1 MKASDGA
8 MTHSFCNIV
17 KSGQW
22 IEGKFSPQS
31 ESHSI
36 RNALYSVKQ
45 PLVIVDFNGLPAA
58 AIGGSI
64 ICDLSSGEKEKG
76 HFCLESIP
84 GNRKRVLAYAPGLCP
99 ENLGDAGFRI
109 KHGLSYAYVAGAM
122 ANAIT
127 SVEMVKSMA
136 KAGMMG
142 VFGAAGLNLKEVE
155 KSILEIQQQLKNL
168 SYGFNLIHSPGDP
181 ELESALVTLYLNY
194 GVRRVCA
201 SAYLNLTQAI
211 VRYRVTGIHEDSRGR
226 IICPN
231 MVMAKVSREE
241 VARKFL
247 SPPPEKILMRLV
259 EAKTITP
266 QQAELARHIPM
277 ADCLTAEADSG
288 GHTDN
293 RPALSLLPTMMALR
307 DEMANTHRY
316 EHRVHVGLGGG
327 IGTPHAAAAAY
338 AMGAAYVLTGSV
350 NQACVEAG
358 TSDSVRRL
366 LSEAAQADVAMAPS
380 ADMFEM
386 GVKVQVLK
394 RGTMF
399 AQRASKLHELFM
411 VHKSLEEIPE
421 KQRLILER
429 DYFRCSLEEE
439 WENTKAFFSVRDP
452 LQIDRAEGD
461 PRYKM
466 ALVFRSYLG
475 KSSRW
480 ATTGDQ
486 SRKMDYQIWC
496 GPSMGAFNAWVRGSF
511 LEKPENRDTVTIAM
525 NFLFGTCILTRA
537 NWIRCQGVV
546 LPQNTD
552 SYSPLPLDE
561 IVKYL
566 Q

>member
-1 MKASDGA
+1 
-8 MTHSFCNIV
+8 MTYSFSNTA
-17 KSGQW
+17 KPGSW
-22 IEGKFSPQS
+22 IKGNFSPLS
-31 ESHSI
+31 ESFSI
-36 RNALYSVKQ
+36 RNALYSLKQ
-45 PLVIVDFNGLPAA
+45 PLVIVDYNGLPAA
-58 AIGGSI
+58 ATGGSLVY
-64 ICDLSSGEKEKG
+64 DLSSEQKEPG
-76 HFCLESIP
+76 CFCLESIP
-84 GNRKRVLAYAPGLCP
+84 GKKHRVLAYAPVLCP
-99 ENLGDAGFRI
+99 ENLGDAGFKI
-109 KHGLSYAYVAGAM
+109 KHNISYAYVAGAM

-127 SVEMVKSMA
+127 SVDMVKAMA
-136 KAGMMG
+136 KAGMFG
-142 VFGAAGLNLKEVE
+142 VFGSAGLSLKEVE
-155 KSILEIQQQLKNL
+155 KSILEIQQQLGNL

-181 ELESALVTLYLNY
+181 ELESALVDLYLHY
-194 GVRRVCA
+194 GIRRVCA

-211 VRYRVTGIHEDSRGR
+211 VCYRVTGIHEDSKGN

-231 MVMAKVSREE
+231 IVMAKVSREE

-247 SPPPEKILMRLV
+247 SPPPEKFLMQLV
-259 EAKTITP
+259 DDKKITP
-266 QQAELARHIPM
+266 QQADLARHIPM

-293 RPALSLLPTMMALR
+293 RPALSLLPTMIALR
-307 DEMANTHRY
+307 DEMTMTHSY
-316 EHRVHVGLGGG
+316 EQTVHVGLGGG
-327 IGTPHAAAAAY
+327 IGTPHAAAAAF

-350 NQACVEAG
+350 NQACIEAG
-358 TSDSVRRL
+358 TSGSVRRL

-399 AQRASKLHELFM
+399 AQRASKLYELFM
-411 VHKSLEEIPE
+411 AHKRLEEIPE
-421 KQRLILER
+421 KQRHILER
-429 DYFRCSLEEE
+429 DYFRCSLDEE
-439 WENTKAFFSVRDP
+439 WEKTKAFFSERDP
-452 LQIDRAEGD
+452 RQIDRAEGD

-475 KSSRW
+475 KSSGW

-525 NFLFGTCILTRA
+525 NFLFGACILTRA
-537 NWIRCQGVV
+537 NWIRCQGVN
-546 LPQNTD
+546 LPQNTG
-552 SYSPLPLDE
+552 SYSPLSLDE